1 MCVHIPASVS
11 RGGAVYRTGHSPAV
25 ARPTG
30 VSDVRCDCYRIEWR
44 MLIPNLD
51 ILPAAQRAL
60 WPELSATPRD
70 FTLYKGTAIALRL
83 GHRGSADFDFF
94 GRTAFDPDRLLASVP
109 YLAGSRVI
117 QREENTLTCRV
128 TRGGPILVSFFGLP
142 TIERIEEPT
151 PAEGSGL
158 PIASLIDLAGMK
170 ASVVQVRAQAKDYI
184 DIDAIL
190 TAGVSLPMALAAG
203 KAIYGTAFE
212 PQITLKALTYFGDGD
227 LSTLPSDLQRRLVAA
242 ATAVDLDRL
251 PVLHL
256 LGKSP

>member
-1 MCVHIPASVS
+1 
-11 RGGAVYRTGHSPAV
+11 
-25 ARPTG
+25 
-30 VSDVRCDCYRIEWR
+30 
-44 MLIPNLD
+44 MLIPRLE

-70 FTLYKGTAIALRL
+70 FTLYGGTAIALRL
-83 GHRGSADFDFF
+83 GHRASADFDFF
-94 GRTAFDPDRLLASVP
+94 GRTDFDPDKLLATVAF
-109 YLAGSRVI
+109 LAGARVL

-142 TIERIEEPT
+142 TIGRIENPT
-151 PAEGSGL
+151 PVEGPGFHV
-158 PIASLIDLAGMK
+158 ASLIDLAGMK
-170 ASVVQVRAQAKDYI
+170 ASVVQKRAQAKDYI

-190 TAGVSLPMALAAG
+190 TAGISLPMALAAG
-203 KAIYGTAFE
+203 KAIYGKAFE

-227 LSTLPSDLQRRLVAA
+227 LSTLRSDLQRRLVAA
-242 ATAVDLDRL
+242 ATAVDLDTL